1 MNRLDT
7 IKTALTALTEATYHY
22 HAPPNSAAPYIVWA
36 EDNANDFEANNL
48 HAESADQG
56 TIDLYTKQENDPL
69 MASIPEAL
77 NSIECAWYK
86 NSTQYEE
93 DTGLIHVEWVFEV

>member
-1 MNRLDT
+1 MSRLN
-7 IKTALTALTEATYHY
+7 IIQNALAAVTNAVHHY

-36 EDNANDFEANNL
+36 EDSGNDFEADNL
-48 HAESADQG
+48 HAETADQG
-56 TIDLYTKQENDPL
+56 TIDLYTLQENDPL
-69 MASIPEAL
+69 MESIPAAL
-77 NSIECAWYK
+77 NGAECVWYK

>member
-36 EDNANDFEANNL
+36 EDAGNDFESDNL
-48 HAESADQG
+48 HTENADQG
-56 TIDLYTKQENDPL
+56 TIDLYTLQENDPL
-69 MASIPEAL
+69 IESIPAAL
-77 NSIECAWYK
+77 NGIECVWYK

>member
-36 EDNANDFEANNL
+36 EDNANDFEADNI
-48 HAESADQG
+48 HTESADQG
-56 TIDLYTKQENDPL
+56 TIDLYTKQGNDPL
-69 MASIPEAL
+69 MDSIPEAL
-77 NSIECAWYK
+77 NKLGCAWYK

>member
-36 EDNANDFEANNL
+36 EDAGNDFEADNF

-56 TIDLYTKQENDPL
+56 TIDLYTLQENDPL
-69 MASIPEAL
+69 MESIPAAL
-77 NSIECAWYK
+77 NNVGCAWYK
-86 NSTQYEE
+86 NSTQFEE
-93 DTGLIHVEWVFEV
+93 ETGLIHVEWVFEV

>member
-36 EDNANDFEANNL
+36 EDDANDFEADNI
-48 HAESADQG
+48 HTESADQG

>member
-36 EDNANDFEANNL
+36 EDDANDFEADNM
-48 HAESADQG
+48 HAETADRG
-56 TIDLYTKQENDPL
+56 TIDLYTLQENDSL
-69 MASIPEAL
+69 MESIPASL
-77 NSIECAWYK
+77 SGTGCVWHK

-93 DTGLIHVEWVFEV
+93 DTGLVHVEWVFEV